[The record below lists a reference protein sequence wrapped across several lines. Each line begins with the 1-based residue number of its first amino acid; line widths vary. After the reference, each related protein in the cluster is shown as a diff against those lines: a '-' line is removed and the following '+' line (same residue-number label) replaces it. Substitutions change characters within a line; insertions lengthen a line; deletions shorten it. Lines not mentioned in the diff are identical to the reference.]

1 MKNKYTKL
9 CFILIIVVL
18 ATTLSW
24 YLNKQ
29 SLKGI
34 DDANIYFVYMK
45 NFANGHGFVYN
56 VGGEKVEGFTSLLWT
71 LIGAFA
77 FYISN
82 APEILLLLANIGIIT
97 FALWKLVCF
106 IDSYLKHKGFISNE
120 SLLLIGLLFVIPGF
134 FDWTILTL
142 METGLWSALLILTSI
157 NLMELDV
164 KKRNKWDEI
173 KFYFLIILLL
183 LCRPESLLWVL
194 FFIFFKFIKYYFV
207 YKSFGKSLVKVVPSL
222 LVFGTTTFCLISWRL
237 QYFGFPF
244 PNTFY
249 AKVSS
254 DIFQNGINGFLYL
267 FVCFENN
274 PLVILTFLISLF
286 YIYIIRKSIFKES
299 NYNYLLCIGITFFT
313 ILIPLYTGGDHF
325 GYSRFMQPTMP
336 IILLCFILLLH
347 YLKFKWKAYY
357 VFAFIIFASFIPN
370 STIYRSAVTKVTPIS
385 HEFEIALRERK
396 NSEKLNLFFSGL
408 PNYPSQGV
416 LTAGGSAYFYNGV
429 TIDLLGLNN
438 VEMAHRSKIKNKNT
452 LKDHA
457 SFNKEVF
464 FEQKPDLFWYSCEFI
479 PNTKISDMESIHF
492 GETSRTVFQGV
503 HFDKRFTVNYQC
515 VLISNTKLDYSLAI
529 FARPEFLKKL
539 NPKIYTLKKLN
550 FE

>member
-1 MKNKYTKL
+1 MKKDFLKL
-9 CFILIIVVL
+9 TLIGIIVVL
-18 ATTLSW
+18 ATVLSW

-29 SLKGI
+29 SMKGI

-45 NFANGHGFVYN
+45 NFADGHGFVYN

-71 LIGAFA
+71 LIGAFF

-82 APEILLLLANIGIIT
+82 SPEILLLITNIGLVT
-97 FALWKLVCF
+97 FALWKLF
-106 IDSYLKHKGFISNE
+106 NFLDSYLKHEGFFSNE
-120 SLLLIGLLFVIPGF
+120 SLLLLGLLFVIPGY
-134 FDWTILTL
+134 FDWTIITL
-142 METGLWSALLILTSI
+142 METGLWNALLLLSAIY
-157 NLMELDV
+157 LMEFNV
-164 KKRNKWDEI
+164 KKQKIWSEI
-173 KFYFLIILLL
+173 NFCFLIILMI
-183 LCRPESLLWVL
+183 LCRPESLLWVC
-194 FFIFFKFIKYYFV
+194 FFIFFKFLKNYFT
-207 YKSFGKSLVKVVPSL
+207 YKSIGKSFVKVIPSL
-222 LVFGTTTFCLISWRL
+222 LIFGITTFCLISWRL
-237 QYFGFPF
+237 HYFGYPF

-254 DIFQNGINGFLYL
+254 DIFQNFINGFLYL

-286 YIYIIRKSIFKES
+286 YIYTIRKDLFNEI

-336 IILLCFILLLH
+336 IILLSFILLLH
-347 YLKFKWKAYY
+347 YFKFKWKSYY

-370 STIYRSAVTKVTPIS
+370 NTIYRAVVTKVTPIS
-385 HEFEIALRERK
+385 HEFGIALRDRN
-396 NSEKLNLFFSGL
+396 NSEKLNLFFKSI

-416 LTAGGSAYFYNGV
+416 LTAGGSAYFYKGI

-438 VEMAHRSKIKNKNT
+438 VEMAHRKKVKNKNT

-457 SFNKEVF
+457 SFNKDVF
-464 FEQKPDLFWYSCEFI
+464 FKQNPDLFWYSCQFVE
-479 PNTKISDMESIHF
+479 NTKITDIETLHF
-492 GETSRTVFQGV
+492 GETSRAVFQGV
-503 HFDKRFTVNYQC
+503 HLDKRFSKYYQC
-515 VLISNTKLDYSLAI
+515 VLISNSKLDYSLEI
-529 FARPEFLKKL
+529 FASITFLKEL
-539 NPKIYTLKKLN
+539 DPKIYTFKKLN

>member
-1 MKNKYTKL
+1 MKNSYTKL
-9 CFILIIVVL
+9 CLILIIVVF
-18 ATTLSW
+18 ATALSW
-24 YLNKQ
+24 FLNSQ
-29 SLKGI
+29 SLNGI

-71 LIGAFA
+71 LIGALA

-82 APEILLLLANIGIIT
+82 IPEILLLLANIGIIT

-106 IDSYLKHKGFISNE
+106 IDSTLKHKVFISNE
-120 SLLLIGLLFVIPGF
+120 SFLLLGLLLIIPGY

-142 METGLWSALLILTSI
+142 METGLWSALLILSAV
-157 NLMELDV
+157 NLMEFNA
-164 KKRNKWDEI
+164 KKGTKWSEI
-173 KFYFLIILLL
+173 KFYFLIILMI
-183 LCRPESLLWVL
+183 LCRPESLLWVS
-194 FFIFFKFIKYYFV
+194 FFVFFKFLKYYFIQ
-207 YKSFGKSLVKVVPSL
+207 KSFRKSLAKVVPSL
-222 LVFGTTTFCLISWRL
+222 LVFGLTTFCLISWRL
-237 QYFGFPF
+237 HYFGFPF

-254 DIFQNGINGFLYL
+254 DIFRNFINGFQYL
-267 FVCFENN
+267 FICFENN
-274 PLVILTFLISLF
+274 PLIILTFLISLF
-286 YIYIIRKSIFKES
+286 YIYTIRKSIFNEE
-299 NYNYLLCIGITFFT
+299 NYNYLLCVGVTFFT

-325 GYSRFMQPTMP
+325 GYSRFMQPTLP

-347 YLKFKWKAYY
+347 YLKFRWKAYY
-357 VFAFIIFASFIPN
+357 VFAFVIFASFIPN
-370 STIYRSAVTKVTPIS
+370 TTVYRSIVTKETPIS
-385 HEFEIALRERK
+385 HEFQIALRDRE

-416 LTAGGSAYFYNGV
+416 LTAGGSAYFYKGV

-492 GETSRTVFQGV
+492 GETSRAVFQGV
-503 HFDKRFTVNYQC
+503 HLDNRFSENYQC
-515 VLISNTKLDYSLAI
+515 VLISNAKLDYSLAI
-529 FARPEFLKKL
+529 FATPTFLKKL
-539 NPKIYTLKKLN
+539 DSKIYTLKKLN